1 MIPENIINNINTND
15 YTKVVNAC
23 NKFTDYYNE
32 LNRFDRKVIATTR
45 AYHLATSALYLS
57 MFLQYGDNSQVL
69 KQFWGIIRQLRKQLK
84 FTTKESTYSVTI
96 KETLQRTVQVK
107 ADSMEDAIAK
117 VEEMW
122 YNQEIILT
130 ADDFTTV
137 KFVPEESI

>member
-1 MIPENIINNINTND
+1 MIPESIINNINTND
-15 YTKVVNAC
+15 YTKVVAAC
-23 NKFTDYYNE
+23 NEFTDYYNE
-32 LNRFDRKVIATTR
+32 LSRFDRKVIATMR

-84 FTTKESTYSVTI
+84 FATEESTYSVTV

-107 ADSMEDAIAK
+107 ADSMEDASAK

-137 KFVPEESI
+137 SFVPEESI

>member
-1 MIPENIINNINTND
+1 MIPESIINNINTND
-15 YTKVVNAC
+15 YTKVVTAC
-23 NKFTDYYNE
+23 NEFKEKYNE
-32 LNRFDRKVIATTR
+32 LNRFDRKVIATMR

-84 FTTKESTYSVTI
+84 LITEESTYIVAI
-96 KETLQRTVQVK
+96 EETLRRTVSVK
-107 ADSMEDAIAK
+107 ANSMEDAIAK

-122 YNQEIILT
+122 YNQEIVLT

-137 KFVPEESI
+137 KFVPEEST